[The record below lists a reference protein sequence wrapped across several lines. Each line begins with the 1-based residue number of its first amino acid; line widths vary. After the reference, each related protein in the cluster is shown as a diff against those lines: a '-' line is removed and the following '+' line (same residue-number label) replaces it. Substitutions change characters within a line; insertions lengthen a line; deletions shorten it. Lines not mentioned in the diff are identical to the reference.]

1 MMLLQK
7 PSFNFFLV
15 SLATG
20 FGVGRLKS
28 APGTW
33 GSMAALPLAVFFMF
47 LPVLHMIFCVLGFI
61 LAILSAQAYLNK
73 CIGAEGGLN
82 SDPSEVVVDE
92 MLGVLISLVWLPVSI
107 TSVGLAFLL
116 FRLLDILKPFP
127 ISWFDKNGKGGVGIV
142 ADDVVAGI
150 LTNIGIH
157 YMVTQ
162 GWLL

>member
-7 PSFNFFLV
+7 RPFNFFLV

-33 GSMAALPLAVFFMF
+33 GSFAVLPLAVLLMFFPIF
-47 LPVLHMIFCVLGFI
+47 HMMFCVLGFI
-61 LAILSAQAYLNK
+61 IATLSAEAYLSEDSQD
-73 CIGAEGGLN
+73 GAPNL
-82 SDPSEVVVDE
+82 DPSEVVVDE
-92 MLGVLISLVWLPVSI
+92 MLGVLISLVWLPMSV
-107 TSVGLAFLL
+107 TSVVLAFLL

-127 ISWFDKNGKGGVGIV
+127 ISWFDKRGKGGVGIV
-142 ADDVVAGI
+142 ADDVVAGV
-150 LTNIGIH
+150 LANIGVH